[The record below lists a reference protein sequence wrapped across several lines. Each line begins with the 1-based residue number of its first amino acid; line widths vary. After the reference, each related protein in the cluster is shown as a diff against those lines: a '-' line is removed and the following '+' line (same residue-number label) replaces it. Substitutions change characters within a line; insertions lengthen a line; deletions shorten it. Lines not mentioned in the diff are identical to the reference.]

1 MHTHLKGGKLE
12 PETEMDLYAA
22 LPENWVGYFVEYPQM
37 PSDCFNQDDWDALN
51 SVVTRYWSIHKYT
64 SPTGGSY
71 WLSSGKITPFE
82 YGDLVILGVDYNHSF
97 SWVESDNKAESMSL
111 PETSYYEYEEQASYV
126 PYFIEMDSVSEAQ
139 EVAVL
144 ADGEVTGACVREAGD
159 TIVEVRAYLEQ
170 MPPDAEITV
179 ETWTGMKSGAP
190 NIDYSVYNQK
200 QHRYEKRKAMAGE
213 TVTYQLISLK
223 SSVTETAAEPLP
235 AEISCYPNPFND
247 HVKFRIEMKQ
257 TAKVQLEILDL
268 NGRAVTILCEGKL
281 EKGWHT
287 LSWEGQTQMGND
299 LAPGMYYYRLV
310 IDDQLSTSGKLI
322 KR

>member
-1 MHTHLKGGKLE
+1 MMNCLSGDKRLLG
-12 PETEMDLYAA
+12 MDQEIRA
-22 LPENWVGYFVEYPQM
+22 
-37 PSDCFNQDDWDALN
+37 S
-51 SVVTRYWSIHKYT
+51 
-64 SPTGGSY
+64 
-71 WLSSGKITPFE
+71 
-82 YGDLVILGVDYNHSF
+82 GDLVILGVDYNHSF